1 MLVQLLVSISFLFL
15 LLVSL
20 VLFFIRHQSKV
31 PYYRLTQDQCVILLK
46 KAIQG
51 VLPEYEWHAFIG
63 MTVRDD
69 DALDELREQCLLI
82 DELGVKGTQLI
93 NGQICIIFNKKAI
106 SQLEILLDEWQHKTN
121 YLV

>member
-1 MLVQLLVSISFLFL
+1 MWVQLLFSIVFLFL
-15 LLVSL
+15 LLVVL

-31 PYYRLTQDQCVILLK
+31 PYYRLTHEQCLALLK
-46 KAIQG
+46 RAIQG
-51 VLPEYEWHAFIG
+51 TLPEYEWHAFIG

-82 DELGVKGTQLI
+82 DEFGIKGTQLI
-93 NGQICIIFNKKAI
+93 NGQRCVSFNKRGL
-106 SQLEILLDEWQHKTN
+106 SQLELLLDEWQHKAH

>member
-31 PYYRLTQDQCVILLK
+31 PYYRLTQNQCVNLLK
-46 KAIQG
+46 RAIQG

-69 DALDELREQCLLI
+69 DVLDELREQCLQI

-93 NGQICIIFNKKAI
+93 NGQVCIIFNKKGI
-106 SQLEILLDEWQHKTN
+106 SQLEILLDDWQHRSN

>member
-15 LLVSL
+15 LLISL
-20 VLFFIRHQSKV
+20 VLFYIRHQSKV
-31 PYYRLTQDQCVILLK
+31 PYYRLTQDQCVTLLQ

-51 VLPEYEWHAFIG
+51 VLPEYEWHAFLG

-69 DALDELREQCLLI
+69 DALDELRERCLLI
-82 DELGVKGTQLI
+82 DEFGVKGTQLE
-93 NGQICIIFNKKAI
+93 NGQPCIIFNKKGV
-106 SQLEILLDEWQHKTN
+106 SQLELLLDEWQHKSK

>member
-15 LLVSL
+15 LLVFL

-31 PYYRLTQDQCVILLK
+31 PYYRLTQDQCISLLK

-93 NGQICIIFNKKAI
+93 NGRGCITFNKKGI
-106 SQLEILLDEWQHKTN
+106 SQLEILLDEWQHKSK

>member
-1 MLVQLLVSISFLFL
+1 MLLQLLVSISFLFL
-15 LLVSL
+15 LLVLL

-31 PYYRLTQDQCVILLK
+31 PYYRLTQERCVTLLE
-46 KAIQG
+46 KAVQG

-69 DALDELREQCLLI
+69 DVLDDLREQCLLV

-93 NGQICIIFNKKAI
+93 NGRVCIIFNKKGI
-106 SQLEILLDEWQHKTN
+106 YQLEILLDEWQHKSN
-121 YLV
+121 YIV

>member
-1 MLVQLLVSISFLFL
+1 MLLQLLVSISFLFL

-31 PYYRLTQDQCVILLK
+31 PYYRLTQDQCVTLLK

-69 DALDELREQCLLI
+69 DALDELRERCLQI

-93 NGQICIIFNKKAI
+93 NSQVCITFNKKGI
-106 SQLEILLDEWQHKTN
+106 SQLEILLDEWQHKSK

>member
-31 PYYRLTQDQCVILLK
+31 PYYRLTQDQCVTLLQN
-46 KAIQG
+46 AIQG

-82 DELGVKGTQLI
+82 DEFGVKGSQLI
-93 NGQICIIFNKKAI
+93 NGRACITFNKKGV
-106 SQLEILLDEWQHKTN
+106 SQLELLLDEWQHKSK

>member
-15 LLVSL
+15 LLVLL

-31 PYYRLTQDQCVILLK
+31 PYYRLTQEQCVSLLQ

-51 VLPEYEWHAFIG
+51 VLPEHEWHAFIG

-69 DALDELREQCLLI
+69 DVLDELREQCLLI
-82 DELGVKGTQLI
+82 EEFGIKGSQFI
-93 NGQICIIFNKKAI
+93 NGQVCITFNKKGI
-106 SQLEILLDEWQHKTN
+106 SQLEMLLDEWQHKSK

>member
-1 MLVQLLVSISFLFL
+1 MLIQLLVSISFFFL
-15 LLVSL
+15 LLVLL

-31 PYYRLTQDQCVILLK
+31 PYYRLTQEQCVTLLE
-46 KAIQG
+46 KAVQG
-51 VLPEYEWHAFIG
+51 VLPECEWHAFIG

-69 DALDELREQCLLI
+69 DVLDDLRERCLLI

-93 NGQICIIFNKKAI
+93 NGRVCIVFNKKGI
-106 SQLEILLDEWQHKTN
+106 SQLEILLDDWRHRSN